1 MIKFISY
8 DGEWPNLCRGMLT
21 VDINGEIH
29 KFHYSFYKKDDPHL
43 HRPFWTSGGSCG
55 YDPFY
60 IDDAPWELSAFK
72 GEDFSEEIYEELLEI
87 FNENVPFGC
96 CGGCI

>member
-8 DGEWPNLCRGMLT
+8 DGEWPNLCHGMLT
-21 VDINGEIH
+21 VDIDGEIH
-29 KFHYSFYKKDDPHL
+29 KFHYLFYNEDDPHL

-60 IDDAPWELSAFK
+60 IDAKPWELFTYND
-72 GEDFSEEIYEELLEI
+72 DFSKEMYEELLEV